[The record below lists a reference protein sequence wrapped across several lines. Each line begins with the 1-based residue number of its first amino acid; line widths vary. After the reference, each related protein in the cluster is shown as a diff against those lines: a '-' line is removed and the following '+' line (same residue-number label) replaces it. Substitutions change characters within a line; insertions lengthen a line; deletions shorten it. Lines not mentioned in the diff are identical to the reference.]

1 MRGRATTDA
10 QPSDDGCAT
19 TPAKRAWCQD
29 RQVPYDVV
37 VFGSANVDVV
47 CRSREPRHLA
57 RQSSARTAPGTRAAR
72 ASTTRWLPPA
82 CPLPESLLAAVDVL
96 VVNEHEAVALTG
108 TDDPD
113 RAARVLAAWVGNVVV
128 TLTGR
133 RARDR

>member
-47 CRSREPRHLA
+47 VQVA
-57 RQSSARTAPGTRAAR
+57 RIPAPGET
-72 ASTTRWLPPA
+72 
-82 CPLPESLLAAVDVL
+82 VL
-96 VVNEHEAVALTG
+96 G
-108 TDDPD
+108 TD
-113 RAARVLAAWVGNVVV
+113 RA
-128 TLTGR
+128 
-133 RARDR
+133 